1 LNAHLADAA
10 RSDGYDAPLEVG
22 EFRRH
27 LGIGRI
33 GHAPADWHKAL
44 SRVLGTDHDQY
55 AEPLGEVGI
64 EICVWRSAGLGAYV
78 ETGDC
83 LRSWDGVWVPAS
95 IDWWPFQV
103 QYLLQLVA
111 SASNLAIA
119 DRLNRIGNV
128 LIAYARHGE
137 RSPIDDDT
145 GQPWIDVRRDQERQR
160 SFRGK
165 P

>member
-1 LNAHLADAA
+1 MTRETRVIVYSKGAFCEQP
-10 RSDGYDAPLEVG
+10 APDWYREA
-22 EFRRH
+22 EE
-27 LGIGRI
+27 LGAG
-33 GHAPADWHKAL
+33 GLDWYTAL
-44 SRVLGTDHDQY
+44 SRVLGTDPSQY
-55 AEPLGEVGI
+55 AEPLGDAGI
-64 EICVWRSAGLGAYV
+64 DICVWRSANLGVYV

-83 LRSWDGVWVPAS
+83 IRSWDAVWVPSS
-95 IDWWPFQV
+95 IDWWPFQA
-103 QYLLQLVA
+103 QYLLPLIA

-137 RSPIDDDT
+137 RSPIDEYT
-145 GQPWIDVRRDQERQR
+145 GQSLIDIRREQERQK

>member
-1 LNAHLADAA
+1 MTRETRVIVYSNGAFCEQ
-10 RSDGYDAPLEVG
+10 SAPDWYREA
-22 EFRRH
+22 EE
-27 LGIGRI
+27 LGAG
-33 GHAPADWHKAL
+33 GLDWHKAL

-55 AEPLGEVGI
+55 AEPLGDVGI
-64 EICVWRSAGLGAYV
+64 DVCVWRSAGLGAYV

-83 LRSWDGVWVPAS
+83 MRTWDAVWVPLS
-95 IDWWPFQV
+95 IDWWPFQA
-103 QYLLQLVA
+103 QYLLPLIA

-137 RSPIDDDT
+137 GNPIDGDT
-145 GQPWIDVRRDQERQR
+145 GQSWIDIRRDQERQM
-160 SFRGK
+160 SSRGK

>member
-1 LNAHLADAA
+1 MTRENRMIVYSNGAFCEQP
-10 RSDGYDAPLEVG
+10 APDWYREA
-22 EFRRH
+22 EE
-27 LGIGRI
+27 LGAG
-33 GHAPADWHKAL
+33 GLDWHKAL
-44 SRVLGTDHDQY
+44 SRVLGTDYDQY

-64 EICVWRSAGLGAYV
+64 EICIWRSATFGAYV

-83 LRSWDGVWVPAS
+83 LRSWDGVWVPSS

-103 QYLLQLVA
+103 QYLLPLVA

-137 RSPIDDDT
+137 RSPIDEYT
-145 GQPWIDVRRDQERQR
+145 GQSWIDIRREQERQKSR
-160 SFRGK
+160 RGK

>member
-1 LNAHLADAA
+1 MTTESKVMVYGNGAFCEQP
-10 RSDGYDAPLEVG
+10 APDWYREAEELERG
-22 EFRRH
+22 G
-27 LGIGRI
+27 L
-33 GHAPADWHKAL
+33 DWHKAL
-44 SRVLGTDHDQY
+44 SQVLGTDYDQY

-64 EICVWRSAGLGAYV
+64 EIRVWRSAGLGAYV

-83 LRSWDGVWVPAS
+83 LRSWDGVWVPS
-95 IDWWPFQV
+95 SSDWWPFQV
-103 QYLLQLVA
+103 QYLLPLVA

-137 RSPIDDDT
+137 RSPIDDAT
-145 GQPWIDVRRDQERQR
+145 GQSWIDIRRDQERQR

>member
-1 LNAHLADAA
+1 MMVYSNGAFCEQP
-10 RSDGYDAPLEVG
+10 APDWYREA
-22 EFRRH
+22 EE
-27 LGIGRI
+27 LGAG
-33 GHAPADWHKAL
+33 GLDWYTAL
-44 SRVLGTDHDQY
+44 SRALGTDHSQY
-55 AEPLGEVGI
+55 AEPLGDAGI
-64 EICVWRSAGLGAYV
+64 DICVWRSEKLGVYV

-83 LRSWDGVWVPAS
+83 IRSWDGVWVPS
-95 IDWWPFQV
+95 SSDWWPFQA
-103 QYLLQLVA
+103 QYLLPLIA

-137 RSPIDDDT
+137 GNPIDEDT
-145 GQPWIDVRRDQERQR
+145 GQSWIDIRREQERQK